1 MKGRKREKQIISI
14 LMSGLMI
21 FTTPLSVLATDAE
34 TNGYDTQVLLEEND
48 AEYSEV
54 NGVEVSETNEPDKV
68 EDASQDLELGT
79 EEFTDGGT
87 SEDIIVQ
94 EENDE
99 TEEEVTEE
107 QLIGEPESDEAEMPL
122 AAEQSAE
129 KQIAVQDE
137 DTADM
142 QACVNAVFD
151 AVLKGHTGQPQ
162 AIEFPYGTGKDQ
174 YTNAR
179 TYFDA
184 KMAEVVADKYQGKY
198 TVKWG
203 YSSIVASPTEA
214 GESCINKET
223 LDLQQVHLGKNS
235 YVAFYGSH
243 VYIEKED
250 GTVVK
255 SKAASVNIGIAPITV
270 TPQQA
275 ADYEAEHMTFD
286 VFKADNRSEDR
297 IYSPL
302 GVYTK
307 TVNPKNQ
314 GLPLKGQAYKTD
326 FGYNSELGVQISWEI
341 KSLDATDEK
350 NLVLRTADS
359 AGQKTTITRPDI
371 GKSDA
376 RYELTA
382 LFTNP
387 ENEDVF
393 ASKTF
398 TLTVPAYQASVLPV
412 RVSPADATLTI
423 KDGNTEIKATST
435 DGALRTYTL
444 HGSATDGLK
453 AYSWTASRNGYVTE
467 SGTFQVGPGSQEE
480 QQITLQAT
488 SEEDTKLKSLVIESP
503 NLDSTN
509 LIVPINTF
517 NKDITAYEMTVADS
531 GVYPVTI
538 RALAKFSGAIVK
550 VKRFTN
556 VTNANNNSY
565 MEQTLTATSNIA
577 CYLKKTGDTVITIT
591 VTPPAGSSQKSRE
604 YTITVHKAAKTENVR
619 LKKVSVLPGG
629 TEAVATED
637 GYMIELPDTCQKV
650 SIAAEP
656 WNTSAIVTVNG
667 REVTSANGYLGDYVV
682 LNDTETK
689 IPVVVKASGEST
701 TSKTYTVTVKKVPAG
716 EQAVNIGFAVVG
728 DDVHESAE
736 HEWNTLW
743 MKEDNV
749 TVPAGSTVRFVTEM
763 MLQNKDIPYTEAS
776 NNSTISKIKDLAEK
790 ANGTKSK
797 WVYAINGKV
806 VTKSMKDQ
814 TLTENSQITWFYVDD
829 SSNVEVPDLNNL
841 NPSHVCVWDD
851 GVIKKEAT
859 CTEDGEKIYTC
870 QNKHCGK
877 TKTETIKATGHN
889 YDEGKI
895 TKEATCTEDGEK
907 TYTCTKCG
915 AAKTEV
921 IKATGHKYGDWV
933 TASDATV
940 FAPAVQKRTC
950 TACGNTET
958 RNSGTTLQPTIKVNA
973 TTVPLKVKQKTSAF
987 KVTGLAAG
995 DSVQSYRSSNTKIF
1009 TVSKSG
1015 VLKAGKKTGK
1025 ATLTI
1030 TLASGL
1036 QKKVTV
1042 KVQKKTVTTSKI
1054 TGLQKKVMLKK
1065 GAKLSLKPSMTPIT
1079 STQKFTYKSSNKKI
1093 ATVSSKGVITA
1104 KKAGKAKITVKSGKK
1119 KFTVTVTVTK

>member
-122 AAEQSAE
+122 AAEQYAE

-142 QACVNAVFD
+142 KACVDAVFD
-151 AVLKGHTGQPQ
+151 AVLKGHTGQTN

-243 VYIEKED
+243 AYIEKED

-255 SKAASVNIGIAPITV
+255 SKAVSVNIGIAPITV

-275 ADYEAEHMTFD
+275 ANYEAEHMTFD

-307 TVNPKNQ
+307 TMNPKNQ

-326 FGYNSELGVQISWEI
+326 SGYNSELGVQISWEI
-341 KSLDATDEK
+341 KSLDATDGK
-350 NLVLRTADS
+350 NLVLGTADS

-371 GKSDA
+371 GKADA

-453 AYSWTASRNGYVTE
+453 DYSWTASRNGYVTE
-467 SGTFQVGPGSQEE
+467 SGKFQVGPGAQEE

-488 SEEDTKLKSLVIESP
+488 SEEDTKLKSLVIENP
-503 NLDSTN
+503 KLDSAN

-531 GVYPVTI
+531 GVYSVTI
-538 RALAKFSGAIVK
+538 CALAKFSGATVK
-550 VKRFTN
+550 VKRFAN
-556 VTNANNNSY
+556 VTNANNDSY
-565 MEQTLTATSNIA
+565 IEQTLTATSNIA
-577 CYLKKTGDTVITIT
+577 CYLKTAGDTVITIT

-629 TEAVATED
+629 TEAMATED
-637 GYMIELPDTCQKV
+637 GYAVELPDTCQKV
-650 SIAAEP
+650 RIAAEP
-656 WNTSAIVTVNG
+656 WNTGAIVTVNG
-667 REVTSANGYLGDYVV
+667 KEVTSANGYLGDYVA

-689 IPVVVKASGEST
+689 IPVMVKASAESE

-716 EQAVNIGFAVVG
+716 EQTINIGFAVVG
-728 DDVHESAE
+728 DEVHTDAE

-743 MKEDNV
+743 MKEDIA
-749 TVPAGSTVRFVTEM
+749 VPTGSTVRFVTEM

-829 SSNVEVPDLNNL
+829 STNINVPDLDNL

-915 AAKTEV
+915 AAKMEV

-1054 TGLQKKVMLKK
+1054 TGLQKKVTLKK
-1065 GAKLSLKPSMTPIT
+1065 GTKLALKPSMTPIT